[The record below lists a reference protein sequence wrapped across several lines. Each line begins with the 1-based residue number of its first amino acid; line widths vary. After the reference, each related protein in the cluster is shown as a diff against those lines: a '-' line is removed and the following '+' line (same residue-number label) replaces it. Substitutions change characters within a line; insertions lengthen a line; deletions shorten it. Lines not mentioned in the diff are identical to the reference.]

1 METDHFLNSK
11 VFEHRH
17 VTIYADQNCDMWVQ
31 KFRTLLNDKDYK
43 LIAPTDINTLLQ
55 ASRNSALV
63 IICLDGLLPESQDYA
78 LKLQEDRQVCCDIV
92 GIKDTSEG
100 LNNSLYLK
108 GYDMFFSPEDFHDND
123 LKKLIMRRIG
133 IGSMRIAQMIN
144 EEEHRRFIDAL
155 SCAPASVMVFDADKR
170 IVFVS
175 EHYFRAYPKSAP
187 RLCRGLSVYDA
198 FDMMSREEGLS
209 QDNEIFKKVK
219 AFWHNLNG
227 QIEFTLD
234 TGVSYRLTAVQLSNQ
249 RGTILTAV
257 NISDLVDHKTQLE
270 NALQEIHNL
279 KNKV

>member
-1 METDHFLNSK
+1 
-11 VFEHRH
+11 
-17 VTIYADQNCDMWVQ
+17 MWVQ